1 MCLEALFLFWAWNT
15 FDYFNFFLMNSL
27 KSSLLTVFD
36 LTGSV
41 LSFFVGAIHCF
52 NLLQNALTEI
62 FIFIMAVSRLRYKW
76 IAYGYCENKILI
88 LANSVNSQWVF
99 LAFKTKLS
107 HIWHNYQVPGFWLEA
122 LITKRREQSIINILW
137 RHGSYDCVSQG
148 WVLYMAATR

>member
-1 MCLEALFLFWAWNT
+1 MQHSIPVLTNLSQLCVIRLFSLQPSWSKWLTHLHSFWCAWKLVSC
-15 FDYFNFFLMNSL
+15 FGLGILLIFYFFFLMNSL

-41 LSFFVGAIHCF
+41 LSFSVGAINCF
-52 NLLQNALTEI
+52 NLLQNVFTEI

-107 HIWHNYQVPGFWLEA
+107 HIWHNY
-122 LITKRREQSIINILW
+122 
-137 RHGSYDCVSQG
+137 
-148 WVLYMAATR
+148 